1 MRWLF
6 WSLVLFNVGLFLWA
20 TGHQSAL
27 REAGRTPL
35 PPINAD
41 KMQLLKAYRA
51 VPGRTP
57 SSVTPIQEPTATGQA
72 NVPSPRRC
80 FTVGPFSSNESAARA
95 GRLLRELGHVSS
107 ERKERE
113 RVIEGYRVV
122 IGPLASLQAVEEMQK
137 RLADLGVSGYYTLR
151 SGPKNT
157 IALGFFTQLDNAEKY
172 IGQLAAKGIQAGMK
186 VRSREG
192 NLLYWFDVDVRDSSE
207 ETASELE
214 QTDWGPT
221 TVFVR
226 KRPCQ

>member
-1 MRWLF
+1 MKWLF

-20 TGHQSAL
+20 TGHQSTL
-27 REAGRTPL
+27 REVGRTPL

-41 KMQLLKAYRA
+41 KMRLLKAYRA
-51 VPGRTP
+51 APGRPP
-57 SSVTPIQEPTATGQA
+57 SSVTPIPEPAATGPA
-72 NVPSPRRC
+72 NAPPRRC

-95 GRLLRELGHVSS
+95 GRLLRELGHVAS

-122 IGPLASLQAVEEMQK
+122 IGPLGSAQAVEEMQK
-137 RLADLGVSGYYTLR
+137 RLADLGISGYYILR
-151 SGPKNT
+151 SGLKNT
-157 IALGFFTQLDNAEKY
+157 IALGFFAQLDNAEKY

-186 VRSREG
+186 VHSREG
-192 NLLYWFDVDVRDSSE
+192 DLLYWFDVDVRDGSE
-207 ETASELE
+207 ETAGELE
-214 QTDWGPT
+214 QAGWGPT